1 MEKIVEPVLLSKKA
15 VKPFKT
21 YQVLIPVLLG
31 LFVIGW
37 LALRYRSLNQDFEPP
52 PGCKAQK

>member
-37 LALRYRSLNQDFEPP
+37 LFLDEFNPEVFFSFNFTID
-52 PGCKAQK
+52 